1 MTDKA
6 RESWAHINELYP
18 LELLEISEE
27 VIGCLRQSSCQAFWS
42 FTGPKPFWAE
52 GKTPPNKKNNIS
64 AAFSYVVVS
73 HAATIF

>member
-52 GKTPPNKKNNIS
+52 GKTPPNKKITS
-64 AAFSYVVVS
+64 PPHFP
-73 HAATIF
+73 T